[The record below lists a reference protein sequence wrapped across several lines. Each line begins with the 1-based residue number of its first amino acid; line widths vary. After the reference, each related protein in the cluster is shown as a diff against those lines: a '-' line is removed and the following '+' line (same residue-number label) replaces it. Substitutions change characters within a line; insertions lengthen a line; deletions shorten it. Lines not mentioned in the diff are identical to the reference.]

1 MATIFKEWTFAEMM
15 HLLRQFHF
23 NAFVIIHSA
32 IFQRVASLGMWI
44 YKYTQSDLILIL
56 SDSKSEITL
65 DIQPCLG

>member
-15 HLLRQFHF
+15 LRQFHF
-23 NAFVIIHSA
+23 NAFVIYSA